1 MKIKIKIDKFEI
13 YNILMLLLK
22 FINDE
27 EIDDKGAK

>member
-13 YNILMLLLK
+13 YNILKLLLM

-27 EIDDKGAK
+27 EINDKEAK

>member
-13 YNILMLLLK
+13 YNILMLLFK

>member
-13 YNILMLLLK
+13 YNILKLLLM